1 MSNESSV
8 RILKKAPKGKT
19 GGAKLDT
26 SEIIFKVISYLFIT
40 IFALLCLYP
49 LVFALSGAVSSG
61 TAVMNGQVVLFP
73 VGFQLKAIEKVIKSK
88 SFWNSYC
95 NTLFVTLYGTIYC
108 MGLSIFGAY
117 ALSKKRLYGHKLFNF
132 LLIFT
137 MWFSAGVIPMHLN
150 YQATGQILQDVFH
163 IQDQKWLIVLAM
175 GMSAFNIILLRNA
188 FESVPKEIEEAAT
201 VDGANDFQIMS
212 KIYVPMS
219 KATVATVGLFYGIS
233 RWNGYFWAAQE
244 VSSSVDFPLQVQIQT
259 TIKMMEDQ
267 ISEIGADA
275 VIANGYATQSFIYA
289 MVIFAIVPILVI
301 YPFIQKYFAAGVN
314 LGGVKE

>member
-1 MSNESSV
+1 MSKESSV
-8 RILKKAPKGKT
+8 RVLKKAPKGKT

-26 SEIIFKVISYLFIT
+26 SEIIFKVISYAFLA

-49 LVFALSGAVSSG
+49 LVFALSSAISSG
-61 TAVMNGQVVLFP
+61 TAVLNGEVILYP
-73 VGFQLKAIEKVIKSK
+73 IGFQWKAIQKVVENKV
-88 SFWNSYC
+88 FWNSYC

-150 YQATGQILQDVFH
+150 YQATGNILSGMG

-175 GMSAFNIILLRNA
+175 GMSAFNVILLRNA

-244 VSSSVDFPLQVQIQT
+244 VSERVDFPLQVQIQT
-259 TIKMMEDQ
+259 AIKEMESTLSDF
-267 ISEIGADA
+267 GADA
-275 VIANGYATQSFIYA
+275 LLQNGYAQQSYIYA
-289 MVIFAIVPILVI
+289 MVIFAIIPILII

>member
-1 MSNESSV
+1 MAVTKTAKGLNRKIKGSSGSNQ
-8 RILKKAPKGKT
+8 
-19 GGAKLDT
+19 LDS
-26 SEIIFKVISYLFIT
+26 SEIIFKVISYTFVG
-40 IFALLCLYP
+40 IFALMCLYP
-49 LVFALSGAVSSG
+49 LVFALSASISSG
-61 TAVMNGQVVLFP
+61 QAMLDGSVVLFP
-73 VGFQLKAIEKVIKSK
+73 IGFQLEAFQAVVLNKQ
-88 SFWNSYC
+88 FWISYC
-95 NTLFVTLYGTIYC
+95 NTFFVTAYGTVYC

-150 YQATGQILQDVFH
+150 YQSTRDILTSMGIV
-163 IQDQKWLIVLAM
+163 DQKWLIVIAM

-188 FESVPKEIEEAAT
+188 FESVPKEIEEAAN

-233 RWNGYFWAAQE
+233 RWNGYFWAMKE
-244 VSSSVDFPLQVQIQT
+244 VSQSTDLPLQVVIQT
-259 TIKMMEDQ
+259 Q
-267 ISEIGADA
+267 ISNFQTDMADNGATL
-275 VIANGYATQSFIYA
+275 INGVYSMQSLIYA
-289 MVIFAIVPILVI
+289 MIIFAIIPVLII

>member
-1 MSNESSV
+1 MANIKTAKGLNRNIKGSSGSNQ
-8 RILKKAPKGKT
+8 
-19 GGAKLDT
+19 LDA
-26 SEIIFKVISYLFIT
+26 SEIIFKVIAYTFIG

-49 LVFALSGAVSSG
+49 LIYALSASISSG
-61 TAVMNGQVVLFP
+61 EAMLEGKVVLFP
-73 VGFQLKAIEKVIKSK
+73 IGFQIDAFKDVVYNK
-88 SFWNSYC
+88 SFWISYC
-95 NTLFVTLYGTIYC
+95 NTFFVTVYGTVYC
-108 MGLSIFGAY
+108 MGLSIMGAY

-150 YQATGQILQDVFH
+150 YQSTRSILTSMGIV
-163 IQDQKWLIVLAM
+163 DQKWLIVIAM
-175 GMSAFNIILLRNA
+175 GMAAFNIILLRNA

-219 KATVATVGLFYGIS
+219 KATVATVALFYGIS
-233 RWNGYFWAAQE
+233 RWNGYFWAMKE
-244 VSSSVDFPLQVQIQT
+244 VDNAYDLPLQVIIQT
-259 TIKMMEDQ
+259 Q
-267 ISEIGADA
+267 ISNMQSEAAENGASL
-275 VIANGYATQSFIYA
+275 INGVYTTQSLIYA
-289 MVIFAIVPILVI
+289 MIIFAIIPILII